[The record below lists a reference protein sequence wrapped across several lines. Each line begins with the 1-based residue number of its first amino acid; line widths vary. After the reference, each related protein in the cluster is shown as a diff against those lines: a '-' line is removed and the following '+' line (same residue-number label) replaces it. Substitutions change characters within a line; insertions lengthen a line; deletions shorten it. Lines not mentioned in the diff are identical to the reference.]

1 MAAFPLEPIFSRA
14 IIASKEYG
22 CTQEVLDIV
31 SILSASSKLFVE
43 SSEQRDAVSEA
54 RKKFRHACGDH
65 LTILNVVRAYE
76 EIDQSESK
84 SGRKDWCRRHFLN
97 ERALLEANDI
107 REQLRQ
113 TCQRLGI
120 DHQTSCGDKEDP
132 VIHSLG
138 HGLAMN
144 LALLQPDGS
153 YKQTIGQAIVKIH
166 PSSTLCDKKT
176 PAIIY
181 DELVYT
187 NQIYARGVSRISKSF
202 IMTLGMLK
210 QES

>member
-14 IIASKEYG
+14 IIASKDYG
-22 CTQEVLDIV
+22 CTQEVLDIISV
-31 SILSASSKLFVE
+31 LSASSKLFVE

-54 RKKFRHACGDH
+54 RRKFRHVCGDH
-65 LTILNVVRAYE
+65 LTILNVVKAYQ
-76 EIDQSESK
+76 EIAQSESK
-84 SGRKDWCRRHFLN
+84 SGRKEWCRRHFLN

-107 REQLRQ
+107 RKQLRQ

-120 DHQTSCGDKEDP
+120 DHQISCGDKEDP

-153 YKQTIGQAIVKIH
+153 YKQTIGQAV
-166 PSSTLCDKKT
+166 CRFD
-176 PAIIY
+176 
-181 DELVYT
+181 T
-187 NQIYARGVSRISKSF
+187 NCLDSRIDLITGCEDTS
-202 IMTLGMLK
+202 
-210 QES
+210 

>member
-1 MAAFPLEPIFSRA
+1 MKSSLILLFFLGALNQKKEITSIGRQMAAFPLEPIFSRA

-31 SILSASSKLFVE
+31 SILSASSKIFVE
-43 SSEQRDAVSEA
+43 SSDQRDAVSEA

-153 YKQTIGQAIVKIH
+153 YKQTIGQAVCYDAIWLEVRIDR
-166 PSSTLCDKKT
+166 TL
-176 PAIIY
+176 
-181 DELVYT
+181 
-187 NQIYARGVSRISKSF
+187 
-202 IMTLGMLK
+202 
-210 QES
+210 